1 MLVISVRKDVKSDMD
16 PFLADSNY
24 FTAEWEMFKADP
36 ERASALLE
44 AAQTIRVE
52 RVLDIGCGAGQEM
65 LPFVAAGARGVG
77 IDLTPAAGVTGRAMF
92 EREKLSEKVN
102 FLVASGTKLPFS
114 DSTFDVL
121 ICRVALMYMDNKAAL
136 AEMSRILRPRSIL
149 VLKYH
154 GPAYYCRKF
163 LDGLRNGYFM
173 SAIHA
178 SRVLCTGFVYQLTG
192 RQFFGRLTAA
202 GEIFQTRRTLR
213 RELATVGLRLLAE
226 MPDSNIQTPS
236 FVITKE

>member
-1 MLVISVRKDVKSDMD
+1 MERCESDMGRVD
-16 PFLADSNY
+16 PFRADSNY
-24 FTAEWEMFKADP
+24 FTTEWEMFKADP
-36 ERASALLE
+36 ERAAALLKT
-44 AAQTIRVE
+44 AQTIRVD

-65 LPFVAAGARGVG
+65 LPFVAAGARGIG
-77 IDLTPAAGVTGRAMF
+77 IDLTSAAGVTGRAMF
-92 EREKLSEKVN
+92 ARENLSERVN
-102 FLVASGTKLPFS
+102 FLVGSGTQLPFD

-149 VLKYH
+149 ILKYH

-163 LDGLRNGYFM
+163 VDGLRGGYFK

-192 RQFFGRLTAA
+192 RQFFGRLTAG
-202 GEIFQTRRTLR
+202 GEIFQTRRTLS
-213 RELATVGLRLLAE
+213 RELANVGLRLSAE

-236 FVITKE
+236 FVIIKE